1 MSKEWFEWYVSEAT
15 KSKKWAMYKDRYLC
29 PCCFMPTLDERS
41 GYEIC
46 PICFW
51 EDDGQDSD
59 DADIVRGGPNSN
71 YSLTEARSD
80 FEEFKTMY
88 RRSDT
93 RQFDNQ
99 EQSKVER
106 MSLYSAFLKAIKS
119 ESGIDWIMA
128 IKQQEDH
135 RGE

>member
-1 MSKEWFEWYVSEAT
+1 VSKEWFEWYVSEAT

>member
-1 MSKEWFEWYVSEAT
+1 
-15 KSKKWAMYKDRYLC
+15 
-29 PCCFMPTLDERS
+29 MPTLDERS